1 MLDHAHINN
10 DINLVGN
17 FDVQSVEIDF
27 WETLMFIYM
36 QKIKFIFNFFFEI
49 FFFNCYLTAPL
60 PTLGYYRGGSLTHPM
75 LITVF
80 YIFDPRIT
88 RNLITRLGP

>member
-49 FFFNCYLTAPL
+49 FFF
-60 PTLGYYRGGSLTHPM
+60 
-75 LITVF
+75 
-80 YIFDPRIT
+80 
-88 RNLITRLGP
+88 